1 MRRKA
6 LRRAVAAM
14 PLKAFSMPF
23 PMTLNL
29 SLIILVDLVRGQSI
43 WVVNGDV
50 MRAKRE
56 PLFVGRLK
64 GLSEL
69 NKEFGAPG
77 GNVIMLVLVVS

>member
-14 PLKAFSMPF
+14 PLKVFSMPF

-29 SLIILVDLVRGQSI
+29 SLIILIDLIRGQSI

-56 PLFVGRLK
+56 PPVRRSVEGPQRVEQ
-64 GLSEL
+64 G
-69 NKEFGAPG
+69 
-77 GNVIMLVLVVS
+77 V